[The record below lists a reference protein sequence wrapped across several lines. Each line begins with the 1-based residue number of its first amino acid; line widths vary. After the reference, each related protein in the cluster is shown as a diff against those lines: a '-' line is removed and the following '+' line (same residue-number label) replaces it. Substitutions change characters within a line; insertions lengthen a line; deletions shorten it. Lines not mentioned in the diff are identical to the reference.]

1 MIFDIHLKSLLKS
14 LEEQN
19 ISLKIEDDAKRFIA
33 MSGFNAQ
40 FGARPII
47 GTIRKEL
54 RRPLSK
60 MIISGQI
67 KSGDEVTLILKDETL
82 EFNSTKN

>member
-1 MIFDIHLKSLLKS
+1 MIFDIHLKGLLKL

-19 ISLKIEDDAKRFIA
+19 ITFMIDDEAKRTVA

-47 GTIRKEL
+47 GIIRKEL

-60 MIISGQI
+60 MIISGKI
-67 KSGDEVTLILKDETL
+67 KGGDKVTLVIKDGNL
-82 EFNSTKN
+82 EFNIS

>member
-1 MIFDIHLKSLLKS
+1 
-14 LEEQN
+14 
-19 ISLKIEDDAKRFIA
+19 

-47 GTIRKEL
+47 GILRKEI

-67 KSGDEVTLILKDETL
+67 KSGDKVLLEMKESELKWTY
-82 EFNSTKN
+82 